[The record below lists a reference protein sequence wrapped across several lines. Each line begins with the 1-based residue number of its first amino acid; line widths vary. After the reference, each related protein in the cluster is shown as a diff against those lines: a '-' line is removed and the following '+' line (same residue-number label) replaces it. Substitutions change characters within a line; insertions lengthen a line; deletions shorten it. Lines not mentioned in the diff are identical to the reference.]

1 MSAVWRNWTGD
12 QVCAPSAIVAPT
24 GEDELCSIVAD
35 AARRGQ
41 PVRAVG
47 SGHSFTDCAT
57 TQGVMIDTDGLQ
69 GILDIDRERGRVTV
83 KGGTRL
89 HALGAPLAAAGLA
102 LENQGDIDRQSIAG
116 AISTSTHGTGAGWP
130 NMAARVAAVRLVT
143 AEGDL
148 LDLDADSDPEGYLA
162 ARVSLGALGVI
173 AAVTIQCVPLYT
185 LHRRDAPAP
194 LRETLDRLDEHVD
207 GNDHFEFFVFPYTRT
222 ALTRRTR
229 RSDAEPVPAPA
240 WQRWVQEELLENGVL
255 GAICRTGRRL
265 PRLTPRLNRLIAGA
279 MSASEVE
286 DRPYRVYATNRAV
299 RFNEMEY
306 AIPRA
311 CAREAVERVLDVVE
325 RRRLPILFPLEV
337 RFSAGDESFLSTA
350 HERDT
355 CYVAVHQFKGMEYET
370 YFRAVEAIMD
380 EYAGRPHWGK
390 RHYQTAESLRE
401 RYPQW
406 DRFQAVRER
415 LDPQGVFAND
425 YTRRVLGGAQRLA
438 SR

>member
-1 MSAVWRNWTGD
+1 
-12 QVCAPSAIVAPT
+12 
-24 GEDELCSIVAD
+24 
-35 AARRGQ
+35 
-41 PVRAVG
+41 
-47 SGHSFTDCAT
+47 
-57 TQGVMIDTDGLQ
+57 MIDTDGLQ

-83 KGGTRL
+83 KAGTRL

-207 GNDHFEFFVFPYTRT
+207 GNDHFEFFVFPYTDT

-229 RSDAEPVPAPA
+229 RSDDEPVPAPA

-255 GAICRTGRRL
+255 GAHL
-265 PRLTPRLNRLIAGA
+265 
-279 MSASEVE
+279 
-286 DRPYRVYATNRAV
+286 PYRAAAARAS
-299 RFNEMEY
+299 
-306 AIPRA
+306 PR
-311 CAREAVERVLDVVE
+311 
-325 RRRLPILFPLEV
+325 
-337 RFSAGDESFLSTA
+337 G
-350 HERDT
+350 
-355 CYVAVHQFKGMEYET
+355 
-370 YFRAVEAIMD
+370 
-380 EYAGRPHWGK
+380 
-390 RHYQTAESLRE
+390 
-401 RYPQW
+401 
-406 DRFQAVRER
+406 
-415 LDPQGVFAND
+415 
-425 YTRRVLGGAQRLA
+425 
-438 SR
+438 